1 MVCILFDSGTI
12 SLLLLVSFCFGS
24 SCVDI
29 LCRICCFN
37 VVFFTFHSNNW
48 LLLFGFCSCCRVSV
62 AATTDDVSK
71 VVIITIHLLMIITL
85 LTEGTHILM
94 FMFTK
99 DSHRQRKNNEQTNIT
114 NKHPDTTRKRS
125 SSYAY
130 MENQVTRMSI
140 TASLNGYK
148 SLKCYFVS
156 LSSYVFVLD

>member
-1 MVCILFDSGTI
+1 M

-85 LTEGTHILM
+85 FTEGTHILM

-99 DSHRQRKNNEQTNIT
+99 DNHRQRKNNEQTNIT

-130 MENQVTRMSI
+130 MEYQVTRMSI

-148 SLKCYFVS
+148 SLKCYFVN